1 MSEGIG
7 AHNKETDMGYEVINT
22 RTGKSVGVYESERT
36 AKLRYNLPEYK
47 VVKTDK
53 PVNAFPVGIAIF

>member
-1 MSEGIG
+1 
-7 AHNKETDMGYEVINT
+7 MGYEVINT